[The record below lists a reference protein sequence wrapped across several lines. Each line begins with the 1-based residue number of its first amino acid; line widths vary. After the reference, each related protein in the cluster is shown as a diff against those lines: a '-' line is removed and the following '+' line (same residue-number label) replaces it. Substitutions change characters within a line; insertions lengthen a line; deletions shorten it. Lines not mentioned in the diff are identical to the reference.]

1 MNLKPMDLSNKT
13 KLDLSAPI
21 DPSLLKTRTMGKEEL
36 TYVSQNT
43 VVDLLNQAFNY
54 MWSFVIDEQWMEQ
67 GVPVVKKEN
76 PKWPFTEKNTDMSQV
91 QIDAEGKRYVVLEQ
105 GPVAWTRGRLRVPFV
120 DENTG
125 EVIWIEKSSCGAQA
139 IIGNQ
144 AVQSTNAFK
153 GSQSDCLK
161 KCASLFGI
169 ALELYRDQ
177 TEEEHF
183 QMLRENYIPDVW
195 TDEVKQQYN
204 KQFSVLTQILED
216 FGWSFDDL
224 SYYVSLVTENKYS
237 NFMKMPAEYI
247 DELIQAIQEDGE

>member
-1 MNLKPMDLSNKT
+1 MSLKPLDLSNKT
-13 KLDLSAPI
+13 KLDLSASI
-21 DPSLLKTRTMGKEEL
+21 DPALLKTRTMGKEEL

-43 VVDLLNQAFNY
+43 VVDLLNKAFNY

-105 GPVAWTRGRLRVPFV
+105 GPVAWTRGRLRVPFTQ
-120 DENTG
+120 DNG

-169 ALELYRDQ
+169 ALELYRDEV
-177 TEEEHF
+177 EEQHF
-183 QMLRENYIPDVW
+183 QMLRDDYYPDVW
-195 TDEVKQQYN
+195 TDEVKEQNKKQYN
-204 KQFSVLTQILED
+204 NLVTILENYQ
-216 FGWSFDDL
+216 WSFDDL
-224 SYYVSLVTENKYS
+224 SYYVSLVTDNKFS
-237 NFMKMPAEYI
+237 NFKKMPVEYI
-247 DELIQAIQEDGE
+247 NDLLTAIQEDGE

>member
-1 MNLKPMDLSNKT
+1 MKPLNLDSKT
-13 KLDLSAPI
+13 KLELSAPI
-21 DPSLLKTRTMGKEEL
+21 DPSLLKTRNMGKEEL

-43 VVDLLNQAFNY
+43 VVDLLNKTFNY

-76 PKWPFTEKNTDMSQV
+76 PKWPFNEKNTDMSQV

-105 GPVAWTRGRLRVPFV
+105 GRVAWTRGRLRVPFTQEDGTIV
-120 DENTG
+120 
-125 EVIWIEKSSCGAQA
+125 WIEKSACGAQA

-153 GSQSDCLK
+153 GSMSDCLK

-169 ALELYRDQ
+169 ALELYRDA

-183 QMLRENYIPDVW
+183 QTIRESYVPDVW
-195 TDEVKQQYN
+195 TPEIIEENHVAYSKLVELVESYEW
-204 KQFSVLTQILED
+204 SLED
-216 FGWSFDDL
+216 IG
-224 SYYVSLVTENKYS
+224 YYVSIATDNQYS
-237 NFMKMPAEYI
+237 SFRKMPAEYI
-247 DELIQAIQEDGE
+247 DALITAIREDA